1 MGLNDPK
8 DLNKIKPDFWLLKW
22 SHTQFL
28 ADLKARGVPELGE
41 NLGFVNECYDV
52 VLVDFNEYSYLCSA
66 SPALYAEA
74 LYTDVEVDLSCE
86 DDEVREG
93 LWAWFLEGGL
103 MDPFYLDVHNAE
115 TLKTKGVKVETTQKE
130 ILDALEEAD
139 GDHEAAYAL
148 LRERIR
154 EYYTGNPP
162 L

>member
-1 MGLNDPK
+1 MDHFYV
-8 DLNKIKPDFWLLKW
+8 D
-22 SHTQFL
+22 
-28 ADLKARGVPELGE
+28 
-41 NLGFVNECYDV
+41 VNC
-52 VLVDFNEYSYLCSA
+52 
-66 SPALYAEA
+66 
-74 LYTDVEVDLSCE
+74 
-86 DDEVREG
+86 
-93 LWAWFLEGGL
+93 
-103 MDPFYLDVHNAE
+103 AE